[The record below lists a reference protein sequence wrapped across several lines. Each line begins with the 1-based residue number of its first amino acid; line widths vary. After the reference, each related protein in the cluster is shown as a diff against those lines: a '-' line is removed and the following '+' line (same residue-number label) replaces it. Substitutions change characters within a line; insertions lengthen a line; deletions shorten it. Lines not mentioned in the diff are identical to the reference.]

1 MNKTRK
7 AIYLL
12 PIGLLCA
19 VFIYPFLHELGH
31 GLVVFFAWCKSCGV
45 AMVST
50 AEYIVQNELN
60 RCYRI
65 CSCRNG
71 RDYIPSSTLLVNPL
85 QPQILDLVCS
95 FYC

>member
-1 MNKTRK
+1 MCGV
-7 AIYLL
+7 YLS
-12 PIGLLCA
+12 IFARTWTWFGS
-19 VFIYPFLHELGH
+19 
-31 GLVVFFAWCKSCGV
+31 FFTWCKSCGV

-50 AEYIVQNELN
+50 AEYIVQNKLN

-65 CSCRNG
+65 CGCRNG

>member
-1 MNKTRK
+1 
-7 AIYLL
+7 
-12 PIGLLCA
+12 
-19 VFIYPFLHELGH
+19 
-31 GLVVFFAWCKSCGV
+31 
-45 AMVST
+45 MVST

-60 RCYRI
+60 RSYRI